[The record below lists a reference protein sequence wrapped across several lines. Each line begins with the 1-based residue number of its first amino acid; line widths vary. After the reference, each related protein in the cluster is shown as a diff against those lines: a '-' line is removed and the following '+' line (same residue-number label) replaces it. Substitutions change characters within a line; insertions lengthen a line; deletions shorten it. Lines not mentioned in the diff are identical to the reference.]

1 MTPETSHKAA
11 ADPLDICLVEDNP
24 GDARLIQEAFA
35 ETEHETA
42 INHVTTGDEALD
54 LLVPETDDRVPDLVL
69 LDLNLPRMDG
79 FQILST
85 IRDDQHLQRLPVIIL
100 TSSKDEEDIARS
112 YDAAA
117 NAYLTK
123 PTDPCDY
130 VLLAESIEEFWFN
143 NAELP
148 PD

>member
-1 MTPETSHKAA
+1 MTPTTPQTVPDDS
-11 ADPLDICLVEDNP
+11 LDICLVEDNP
-24 GDARLIQEAFA
+24 ADARLVREAFA
-35 ETEHETA
+35 ETSHETA
-42 INHVTTGDEALD
+42 IRHATTGDEAED
-54 LLVPETDDRVPDLVL
+54 LLSPETDDRVPDLVL
-69 LDLNLPRMDG
+69 LDLNLPGMDG
-79 FQILST
+79 FEVLNT
-85 IRDDQHLQRLPVIIL
+85 IRDDPHLQSLPVIIL

-112 YDAAA
+112 YENTA

-148 PD
+148 PV